1 MPGCARNAGMRR
13 NQLRQPQCC
22 FGHCSPL
29 VVGGER
35 SSVSPQVIKAAD
47 AAVAIP
53 MLGMANS
60 LNVATGSVTF
70 YDLGCP
76 GGGHA
81 NSSSN
86 SFASFRSRVSNP
98 SVNSRRPERED
109 HEPHRACSD
118 RATDYEALGMLL
130 ERQAKRVFVRRACYP
145 NTANGSAQAE
155 KNDWRAHRAS
165 PSPRVDWEMPARDVR
180 HCRRYLAPVRHSP
193 ERWRSAATLIP
204 FHWKTVI

>member
-98 SVNSRRPERED
+98 SVNSRDRSEKITSLIALALIAPE
-109 HEPHRACSD
+109 PAMLI
-118 RATDYEALGMLL
+118 AALSS
-130 ERQAKRVFVRRACYP
+130 QDFAVA
-145 NTANGSAQAE
+145 AA
-155 KNDWRAHRAS
+155 
-165 PSPRVDWEMPARDVR
+165 PA
-180 HCRRYLAPVRHSP
+180 
-193 ERWRSAATLIP
+193 
-204 FHWKTVI
+204 

>member
-1 MPGCARNAGMRR
+1 MPRCSFVKPTRSSRNRSLGPPGRLNVAPYWRAAFDDEDQTR
-13 NQLRQPQCC
+13 WQTPQCC

-98 SVNSRRPERED
+98 SVNSRDRSEKITSLIALALIAPE
-109 HEPHRACSD
+109 PAMLI
-118 RATDYEALGMLL
+118 AALSS
-130 ERQAKRVFVRRACYP
+130 QDFAVA
-145 NTANGSAQAE
+145 AA
-155 KNDWRAHRAS
+155 
-165 PSPRVDWEMPARDVR
+165 PA
-180 HCRRYLAPVRHSP
+180 
-193 ERWRSAATLIP
+193 
-204 FHWKTVI
+204 